1 MKKQLNMKTGIHVL
15 GIMLL
20 FSVLLLGGCKKNKS
34 TDNLSQPSDVE
45 STIDEQDV
53 SQVEEDTQDEEDIIE
68 PNNDKNTSNNEIFIY
83 GIQGETLE
91 SEQVGVLIPEEAEIT
106 ADYIVNQVVEVFAE
120 DSIEIGIDS
129 VIVEGDNVIV
139 SFQSDKAPLYNVGSG
154 VESTIL
160 DSFAMSLLDN
170 IETCK
175 NVIFRVE
182 GKAYQSGHI
191 ELGID
196 EIYKWK

>member
-1 MKKQLNMKTGIHVL
+1 MKKNLTIKTGIRVL
-15 GIMLL
+15 LIMLI
-20 FSVLLLGGCKKNKS
+20 SSTLLLGGCKKNDPK
-34 TDNLSQPSDVE
+34 DNPPQNGGVE
-45 STIDEQDV
+45 TNID
-53 SQVEEDTQDEEDIIE
+53 EDIIDDE
-68 PNNDKNTSNNEIFIY
+68 VKTGDDEEKTNDEVPSNSELLIY

-91 SEQVGVLIPEEAEIT
+91 SEQVGVLIPEETVIT
-106 ADYIVNQVVEVFAE
+106 SEYIVNQVVEVFAE
-120 DSIEIGIDS
+120 DSIDIGIDS
-129 VIVEGDNVIV
+129 VLEEGDNVIV
-139 SFQSDKAPLYNVGSG
+139 SFQADKAPLYNVGSG

-160 DSFAMSLLDN
+160 DSISMSLLDN
-170 IETCK
+170 VPTCK